1 MLNNKNTANSP
12 ENSAKG
18 HNRPQPEPDV
28 TVVTVCF
35 NAENTILPTLQSVIA
50 QKGVRKEY
58 IIVDGASTDSTIDIV
73 NKFHDE
79 IDIIV
84 SEPDNGIY
92 DAMNKGTRLA
102 RGRYIVFMNA
112 ADRFASEDTLAKLI
126 ARAQKDATVV
136 YGDVIK
142 PAADGGEKNKKAEP
156 PHNGHR
162 MFFCHQSA
170 MTERGALLAHPFD
183 TNHRL
188 SADFKLFKQLIK
200 EGAVFQQ
207 VDFPV
212 AKFDTGG
219 ISNVKR
225 SDGLKD
231 NLRVLR
237 ETDSFLTRL
246 RLAPRLWIPMIL
258 CRLRGK

>member
-1 MLNNKNTANSP
+1 MLNNKNTAAKP
-12 ENSAKG
+12 ENPEKKQ
-18 HNRPQPEPDV
+18 NRLQSEPDV

-35 NAENTILPTLQSVIA
+35 NAGKTILPTLQSVIG
-50 QKGVRKEY
+50 QKGVSKEY

-73 NKFHDE
+73 NRFSDD
-79 IDIIV
+79 IDTIV

-92 DAMNKGTRLA
+92 DAMNKGARLA
-102 RGRYIVFMNA
+102 RGRYVIFMNA

-126 ARAQKDATVV
+126 AAARKDATVV

-142 PAADGGEKNKKAEP
+142 PAADGGEKIKKAEP
-156 PHNGHR
+156 PHNSHR

-170 MTERGALLAHPFD
+170 MTERSALLAHPFD
-183 TNHRL
+183 TSHRL
-188 SADFKLFKQLIK
+188 SADFKLFKQLIR

-237 ETDSFLTRL
+237 ETDSLLTRI